1 MYFPAVAPPEAYA
14 VFGFNKI
21 VMPDAA
27 VEAAVV
33 RKSLR
38 LGAFSSLEYN
48 LVDCCECAPLNLC
61 GVEKA
66 RQLLAAKLRII
77 ADTFISI
84 LCRRC
89 RNRDGCRCLDMK

>member
-48 LVDCCECAPLNLC
+48 LVD
-61 GVEKA
+61 
-66 RQLLAAKLRII
+66 
-77 ADTFISI
+77 
-84 LCRRC
+84 
-89 RNRDGCRCLDMK
+89 